1 MESASADGTLGKGSL
16 TAAPCRGAVKPTVE
30 PDGTQETADASG
42 RMSARL
48 TFLDTLCRLP
58 TMSKDIRITGPML
71 KVIGQILAAPD
82 SGISGAEIFK
92 STDVASGT
100 LYPILFRLEKAGW
113 VSSEWEEGDPSE
125 LGRPRKRIY
134 RLTGT
139 GARECKLAFKG
150 LVPNGRL
157 AWLS

>member
-1 MESASADGTLGKGSL
+1 
-16 TAAPCRGAVKPTVE
+16 
-30 PDGTQETADASG
+30 
-42 RMSARL
+42 
-48 TFLDTLCRLP
+48 
-58 TMSKDIRITGPML
+58 MSKDIRITGPML

-92 STDVASGT
+92 LTDVASGT

-134 RLTGT
+134 RLTAT